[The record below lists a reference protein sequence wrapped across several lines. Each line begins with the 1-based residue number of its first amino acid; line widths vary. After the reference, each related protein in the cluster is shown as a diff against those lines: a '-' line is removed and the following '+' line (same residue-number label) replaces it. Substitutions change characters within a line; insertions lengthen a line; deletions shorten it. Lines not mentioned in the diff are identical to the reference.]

1 MVKGTLDFVN
11 FIDASMELEDTHV
24 FFTGRLLSFNE
35 SGGVLNA
42 NNKASSNLR
51 IEGTRMSGLLDLKDL
66 LNPGDDFVRRRVGGL
81 IEVDN
86 TIVLEDINGS
96 LSRRVTTRKGSE
108 MASFNVEFLEVLE
121 EKRPV
126 GSIELGRS

>member
-1 MVKGTLDFVN
+1 
-11 FIDASMELEDTHV
+11 MELEDTHV
-24 FFTGRLLSFNE
+24 FFTSRLLSFNE

-66 LNPGDDFVRRRVGGL
+66 LNPGNDFVRRRVGGL

-86 TIVLEDINGS
+86 TIVL
-96 LSRRVTTRKGSE
+96 
-108 MASFNVEFLEVLE
+108 
-121 EKRPV
+121 
-126 GSIELGRS
+126 